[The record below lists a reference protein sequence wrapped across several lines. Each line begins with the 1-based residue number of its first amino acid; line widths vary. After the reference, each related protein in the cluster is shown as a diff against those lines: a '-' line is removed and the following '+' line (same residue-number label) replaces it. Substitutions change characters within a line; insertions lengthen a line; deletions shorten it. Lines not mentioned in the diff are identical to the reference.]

1 MLNRQI
7 LRLVA
12 PALLLAT
19 AALAQN
25 GRVRVLHA
33 SPDAPNVDVLV
44 DGVRVLQDLPFR
56 EYSEYLSVPA
66 GRREIRVNVTG
77 TSTTVLQATPEVA
90 ANTDY
95 TAIAVGYA
103 GGRQPALDILLLTD
117 DNRAPAEGQIRIR
130 AVHAAPGA
138 PNVDIYAGTPF
149 EPLERLTP
157 ALTNVPFRAAS
168 GYLAVPILTYHL
180 RVAVAGTQNV
190 AISTG
195 RLPSWGGMVRT
206 FVAVD
211 SRGGGAP
218 FEILV
223 LPDRF

>member
-1 MLNRQI
+1 M

-19 AALAQN
+19 AAFAQS
-25 GRVRVLHA
+25 GRVRVFHA

-56 EYSEYLSVPA
+56 EYSEYLMVPA

-77 TSTTVLQATPEVA
+77 TNTTVLQAAPEVM
-90 ANTDY
+90 ANTWY

-103 GGRQPALDILLLTD
+103 GGRQPGLDIMWLTD
-117 DNRAPAEGQIRIR
+117 DLTPPAEGQIRIR
-130 AVHAAPGA
+130 AIHAAPGA
-138 PNVDIYAGTPF
+138 PNVDLYAGTPF
-149 EPLERLTP
+149 EPLDRLRP
-157 ALTNVPFRAAS
+157 ALTNVPFKAAS
-168 GYLAVPILTYHL
+168 PYLAVPILTYHL
-180 RVAVAGTQNV
+180 RVAVANTQNI

-211 SRGGGAP
+211 NKGGGAP